1 MKKFVLK
8 ILLFL
13 FIIIGLLFAL
23 SARWK
28 STQAYLLIDE
38 KYFTANP
45 PKSIDVINV
54 GSSHGMTNF
63 TYDSLPEGYTG
74 FNFGRA
80 VQTFEYDLRMI
91 KQNKRNLDEGCVVFI
106 PVSYFSFYQR
116 YDDEV
121 VKNFEYIYY
130 NFLDPWYIN
139 DFSLK
144 MGIEYKWFPIL
155 DIKKDQL
162 KYLINDDTVIEEY
175 DEIFQS
181 NRLIDEATGNIDEER
196 LLAERDKTVK
206 QHTKYFDSGINDEAV
221 AALEKMLSYCEK
233 KGYKCILVTTPFS
246 NIYNSAEQFDEE
258 FFELFY
264 GMINDISSEYDV
276 PYWDYSHD
284 EKYSADIYLFYD
296 DDHLNR
302 QGQKM
307 FSSEVISR
315 AFEEGYL
322 K

>member
-1 MKKFVLK
+1 MKKFIIK

-13 FIIIGLLFAL
+13 FIIIGLIYAL

-45 PKSIDVINV
+45 PKSLDVINV

-63 TYDSLPEGYTG
+63 IYESLPGGYSG

-80 VQTFEYDLRMI
+80 VQTFQYDLRMI
-91 KQNKRNLDEGCVVFI
+91 KQNKRRLNDGCVVFI
-106 PVSYFSFYQR
+106 PVSYFSFHQR
-116 YDDEV
+116 FDDENI
-121 VKNFEYIYY
+121 KNFEYIYY

-162 KYLINDDTVIEEY
+162 KLLIHDDTDIKAY
-175 DEIFQS
+175 DEVFYQ
-181 NRLIDEATGNIDEER
+181 NRLIDEDTGLIDEQR
-196 LLAERDKTVK
+196 LIAERDKTVA
-206 QHTKYFDSGINDEAV
+206 QHTKYFDDGIYPEAV
-221 AALEKMLSYCEK
+221 EELEKMLEYCGR
-233 KGYKCILVTTPFS
+233 KGYQCILITTPYS
-246 NIYNSAEQFDEE
+246 DIYNSADEFDDD

-264 GMINDISSEYDV
+264 GLIDDVSEEYDV

-284 EKYSADIYLFYD
+284 EKYSGDIYLFYD

-302 QGQKM
+302 QGQKL
-307 FSSEVISR
+307 FSAEILSR

-322 K
+322 R